1 MEYINPIKMKKVISF
16 IFLLLL
22 ICVMTF
28 ILRNKLI
35 SDNNRVFNLQDIV
48 SVNSEKRKIAKAN
61 SSHQE
66 VDAMYRNWIILM
78 TVNTGY
84 FDFYQNWFWYF
95 QRHQLPVP
103 VIVVAEDE
111 TGYKKLS
118 ELHINSKV
126 SVTIERSES
135 NITEGTAADFNSKQF
150 NKLVGERPAHIL
162 RHLKLGNNVLYSDT
176 DSVWLRNPF
185 PYLVGE
191 FDIWTQMDGSGADRM
206 HCTGFLAIKY
216 NNRTL
221 QLMEAWKKLMVKLA
235 YTNDQIGF
243 KKLNKS
249 TVRIN
254 DLKSELFPAGN
265 QYFRELNDAKYAN
278 TVVVHNNFII
288 GHDRKKERF
297 KNFSLWLLP

>member
-1 MEYINPIKMKKVISF
+1 MKKVKYF

-22 ICVMTF
+22 MCVMTF
-28 ILRNKLI
+28 VLRNKMI
-35 SDNNRVFNLQDIV
+35 GENIRVFNLQDIV
-48 SVNSEKRKIAKAN
+48 SVNNDKGKLAKAN
-61 SSHQE
+61 SHYQE

-84 FDFYQNWFWYF
+84 IDFFQNWFWYF

-118 ELHINSKV
+118 KLHINGKV

-135 NITEGTAADFNSKQF
+135 NNTESTADFNSKEF
-150 NKLVGERPAHIL
+150 NKIVGERPTHIL
-162 RHLKLGNNVLYSDT
+162 RHLKLGNNVLYCDT

-185 PYLVGE
+185 PHFIGE
-191 FDIWTQMDGSGADRM
+191 FDIWTQMDFSIRM
-206 HCTGFLAIKY
+206 YCTGFLAIKC

-221 QLMEAWKKLMVKLA
+221 PFIEAWKKRMVKLIH
-235 YTNDQIGF
+235 TNDQIGF
-243 KKLNKS
+243 MHLDKS

-254 DLKSELFPAGN
+254 GLKSEFFPAGN

-288 GHDRKKERF
+288 GHDRKLERF
-297 KNFSLWLLP
+297 KNFSLWHLP

>member
-1 MEYINPIKMKKVISF
+1 MIKE
-16 IFLLLL
+16 
-22 ICVMTF
+22 
-28 ILRNKLI
+28 KL
-35 SDNNRVFNLQDIV
+35 
-48 SVNSEKRKIAKAN
+48 AKAN

-84 FDFYQNWFWYF
+84 IDFYKNWFWYF

-118 ELHINSKV
+118 ELYNNNKV

-135 NITEGTAADFNSKQF
+135 NNTESTAADFNSKQF
-150 NKLVGERPAHIL
+150 NNLVGKRPTHIL
-162 RHLKLGNNVLYSDT
+162 RHLKLGNNVLYCDT

-185 PYLVGE
+185 PHLVGE
-191 FDIWTQMDGSGADRM
+191 VDIWTQMDGRS
-206 HCTGFLAIKY
+206 HCTGFLAIKC

-221 QLMEAWKKLMVKLA
+221 QFIESWKKRMVKLT
-235 YTNDQIGF
+235 YTNLQMGF
-243 KKLNKS
+243 MRLNRS
-249 TVRIN
+249 TVRIKGQ
-254 DLKSELFPAGN
+254 KSELFPAGN

-288 GHDRKKERF
+288 GHDRKLERF
-297 KNFSLWLLP
+297 KNFSLWHLP